1 MSEVKKMKNK
11 KLQNLVLSAM
21 FLGLGLVLPF
31 FTGQIPQIGNMLLP
45 MHLPVILCGFICGW
59 KYGLVV
65 GAITPVLRS
74 AVFGMPPMYP
84 TAIAMAFELAAYGFL
99 VGFLF
104 RNARWQCL
112 KSLYRCLIISM
123 LGGRVVWGIVMT
135 VILGL
140 GENGFTLTAFLT
152 GAFLNAIPGIIVQL
166 ILVPAIML
174 ALNKTHLVP
183 FRNNKNHKKEVKDG
197 V

>member
-1 MSEVKKMKNK
+1 MKNK
-11 KLQNLVLSAM
+11 KLQTLVLSAM

-104 RNARWQCL
+104 KNARWQCL

-123 LGGRVVWGIVMT
+123 LGGRAVWGFVMT
-135 VILGL
+135 VILGS

-152 GAFLNAIPGIIVQL
+152 GAFLNAIPGIIAQL

-183 FRNNKNHKKEVKDG
+183 FKNNKNHTKEAKNG

>member
-1 MSEVKKMKNK
+1 MKNK

-31 FTGQIPQIGNMLLP
+31 FTGQIQQIGNMLLP

-65 GAITPVLRS
+65 GAVTPILRS
-74 AVFGMPPMYP
+74 AVFSMPVMYP
-84 TAIAMAFELAAYGFL
+84 SAIAMAFELAAYGFL

-123 LGGRVVWGIVMT
+123 LGGRVVWGFVMT

>member
-1 MSEVKKMKNK
+1 MKNK
-11 KLQNLVLSAM
+11 KIQKLVLSAM

-31 FTGQIPQIGNMLLP
+31 FTGQIPQIGSMLLP

-59 KYGLVV
+59 KYGFVV
-65 GAITPVLRS
+65 GAVTPVLRS
-74 AVFGMPPMYP
+74 VVFGMPPMYP

-104 RNARWQCL
+104 QNARWQCL

-123 LGGRVVWGIVMT
+123 LGGRAVWGFVMT

-152 GAFLNAIPGIIVQL
+152 GAFLNAIPGIIAQL

-183 FRNNKNHKKEVKDG
+183 FKNNKNHTKEAKNG